1 MGEGAAQ
8 LGGFPHATQQGH
20 VRWHC
25 GCRLHTH
32 THKTEAN
39 KELTTRGGENTFK
52 MHEQINSSHFM
63 SHTYAVFFDASKDM

>member
-32 THKTEAN
+32 THTKQRPTKSLQQEGGKTHLKCMN
-39 KELTTRGGENTFK
+39 K
-52 MHEQINSSHFM
+52 
-63 SHTYAVFFDASKDM
+63 

>member
-20 VRWHC
+20 VHWHC

-39 KELTTRGGENTFK
+39 KELTTRGGGE
-52 MHEQINSSHFM
+52 HI
-63 SHTYAVFFDASKDM
+63 